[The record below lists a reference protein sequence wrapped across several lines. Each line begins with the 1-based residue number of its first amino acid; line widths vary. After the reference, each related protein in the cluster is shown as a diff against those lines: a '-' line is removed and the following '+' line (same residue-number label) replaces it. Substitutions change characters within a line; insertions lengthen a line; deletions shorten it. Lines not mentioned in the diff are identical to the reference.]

1 MELGLINHDD
11 EEFEEQEQ
19 ALCALMGEE
28 TIAETNMWEDPECQM
43 FNAIDQSG
51 KQTSLCWQCH
61 KPGHQKRDCWIRPRN
76 QMIMNSRGGGNTRNN
91 SSPYRTQFSR
101 GRGRARGGSPS
112 AAYRHSAEITQQA
125 GRGGPQAF
133 MGQPRRNGGATNYA
147 NALFNIHEEEQ
158 SLYLHAGLG
167 RGHQVTSTQDGEN
180 QSPAAAVNTDP
191 NGTSTSTVRPAQS
204 PFSAN

>member
-1 MELGLINHDD
+1 MDLIENKPYTRPKHVLSRALSSAAKHRMLIMVAAPASSYVRAAAAAGVEPMELGLINHDD

-91 SSPYRTQFSR
+91 SSPYRTQF
-101 GRGRARGGSPS
+101 
-112 AAYRHSAEITQQA
+112 
-125 GRGGPQAF
+125 
-133 MGQPRRNGGATNYA
+133 
-147 NALFNIHEEEQ
+147 
-158 SLYLHAGLG
+158 
-167 RGHQVTSTQDGEN
+167 
-180 QSPAAAVNTDP
+180 
-191 NGTSTSTVRPAQS
+191 
-204 PFSAN
+204 

>member
-1 MELGLINHDD
+1 MKEYPASIVLRREVKLDLIENKPYTRPEDVLSRALSSAAKHRMLIADAAPASSYDGLHSTNQAVAASPATGAGVRAAAAAGVEPMELGLINHDD

-91 SSPYRTQFSR
+91 SSPYRTQF
-101 GRGRARGGSPS
+101 
-112 AAYRHSAEITQQA
+112 
-125 GRGGPQAF
+125 
-133 MGQPRRNGGATNYA
+133 
-147 NALFNIHEEEQ
+147 
-158 SLYLHAGLG
+158 
-167 RGHQVTSTQDGEN
+167 
-180 QSPAAAVNTDP
+180 
-191 NGTSTSTVRPAQS
+191 
-204 PFSAN
+204 